1 MRCASA
7 IWATL
12 GLAVLA
18 SLATGHSLAED
29 EKPDKDGFM
38 PLFGSPTW
46 FIHKGKTNTWG
57 MYDDGTIFT
66 RRGGGG
72 WYMTKKEYANFELH
86 LEIKMSKNAD
96 TGICF
101 RNSVDTDPSFDGNQI
116 QFVDEELSRNWG
128 PNDKTGGVWDVVGP
142 KKLNVLKPVG
152 EWNTI
157 DVIAKGFQLAVK
169 INGAE
174 TLDVDLEKYKHRTT
188 EKGRGA
194 HIHPDLLRKKGHIG
208 LQSWDG
214 LVEFRDLKIREL
226 K

>member
-1 MRCASA
+1 MRRTSA

-18 SLATGHSLAED
+18 SLATGRALADD
-29 EKPDKDGFM
+29 EKPDKGGFV
-38 PLFGSPTW
+38 PLFGTPTW
-46 FIHKGKTNTWG
+46 FIHKGGQNTWG
-57 MYDDGTIFT
+57 TYDDGTIFT

-72 WYMTKKEYANFELH
+72 WYMTKKEYADFELH
-86 LEIKMSKNAD
+86 LEIKMSENAD

-116 QFVDEELSRNWG
+116 QFVDALRSRNWEAEG
-128 PNDKTGGVWDVVGP
+128 KTGGVWDVVGP

-152 EWNTI
+152 DWNTV
-157 DVIAKGFQLAVK
+157 DVVAKGSRLVVK
-169 INGAE
+169 INDEE

-188 EKGRGA
+188 EKGGGA

-208 LQSWDG
+208 LQSWGG
-214 LVEFRDLKIREL
+214 LVEFRNLKIKEL